1 MTAKHDGVLPAVRD
15 VLSSKAVS
23 QTEAFRLF
31 YDFLKNHRQHE
42 ERDTLCQI
50 GLSLAQNESE
60 KNEML
65 EESAQTFKKEEDLQ
79 AFLEQQNP
87 GYSANGN
94 VKPKEA
100 DEADVNLTLPS
111 LPKDDSAIIKDQ
123 TDSQIHKEDKKTI
136 AAERKAAKKAKK
148 EAKKEKKEKKKER
161 KEAKKKERGEN
172 KKRKLEVISR

>member
-1 MTAKHDGVLPAVRD
+1 MTAKDDGVLPAVRD

-31 YDFLKNHRQHE
+31 YGFLKNHRQHE

-60 KNEML
+60 KNQML

-94 VKPKEA
+94 AKPK
-100 DEADVNLTLPS
+100 EADVNLTLPS
-111 LPKDDSAIIKDQ
+111 LPKDDSAIVKDQ
-123 TDSQIHKEDKKTI
+123 TDSQIHKEEKKTI
-136 AAERKAAKKAKK
+136 AAERKAAKK
-148 EAKKEKKEKKKER
+148 AKKEKKEKKKER